1 MFLIV
6 KAALFDASSRTCE
19 GDSVRVENNLRN
31 GDEKITIKS
40 IVNVSIK
47 SKLGNE
53 NPDQNDIANKTVSS
67 KSKFSQ
73 IE

>member
-1 MFLIV
+1 MCS
-6 KAALFDASSRTCE
+6 KAEKKKILAKWETL
-19 GDSVRVENNLRN
+19 VENNLRN
-31 GDEKITIKS
+31 GDEKITIRS

-67 KSKFSQ
+67 KSKFS
-73 IE
+73 

>member
-1 MFLIV
+1 M
-6 KAALFDASSRTCE
+6 R
-19 GDSVRVENNLRN
+19 LRN